1 MTEQTVN
8 LLPLV
13 HRQDI
18 ATPEALLQE
27 ALPAVIAAVPNAKC
41 AQVYRLARGGMVV
54 WYSIDAEAVPGKF
67 YAMEANSPYQHTIET
82 GEPTI
87 DERYNLLIAPLR
99 GRFDSPF
106 GLLTVECSE
115 LPTDAHL
122 LDEIATQLGSVLYS
136 KQLEQL
142 LHRQVTLT
150 SQFNQAESIDQIAS
164 IFAINSLIHSQFA
177 AINVFDYATDGTL
190 QGARAIVTANRSQTF
205 PADDPIGV
213 EIGYLKQAHESLL
226 NQGDFLV
233 SNVETDERLTDAD
246 RDWLRTRKARSLYFL
261 PLYIQKQLY
270 GAIAIIDTTNA
281 LAPTALEKQ
290 IYQNIAEQ
298 AASIIEKRRL
308 LEQTE
313 NSLRE
318 SQLLYDLVGDLM
330 QTQNLPQILE
340 VLYKYVGEGT
350 RNVTMSEIEYDAN
363 DMISNFI
370 LRYIIRDGQAHEI
383 HVPWA
388 ENYSEAELKNATEF
402 MREVG
407 DDLEILED
415 YSVYQE
421 QVSILKHLQKQG
433 VNSSLAIP
441 IFEDGRRVQQL
452 TLAWRESRQFDD
464 RLMQLMRTAK
474 SQIALVLRNQELI
487 AQSQTAATES
497 QQQANQLQQIAD
509 FGQAMQASLQL
520 EEILKTVL
528 EYSRRIISGDY
539 VAVLT
544 YDRHIENFRQSAQ
557 HWQDEAQVTLP
568 GALVI
573 KDSDTLAQEAWDTRN
588 LIHVESLQADWVWQH
603 PHINILHSMLVAPLV
618 AGGVALGILEVGSLQ
633 DKAFSASDVAAFR
646 QMTNQLAVAI
656 ANAET
661 YSQSQRLARN
671 KVQAN
676 EIIAHLQQQ
685 ADVTSI
691 LQVTAQELGKAL
703 GAKRARI
710 RLGLKTPSQAGD

>member
-1 MTEQTVN
+1 MIEQTVN

-18 ATPEALLQE
+18 ATPEALLEE
-27 ALPAVIAAVPNAKC
+27 ALPDVIAAVPNATC

-54 WYSIDAEAVPGKF
+54 WYSVDAESVPGKF
-67 YAMEANSPYQHTIET
+67 FALEADSPYQQTAET
-82 GEPTI
+82 GAPTI
-87 DERYNLLIAPLR
+87 DENHNLLIAPLR

-115 LPTDAHL
+115 PPTDAHL
-122 LDEIATQLGSVLYS
+122 LDDIAAQLGSVVYS

-150 SQFNQAESIDQIAS
+150 SQFNQAETIDQIAS
-164 IFAINSLIHSQFA
+164 IFAINSIVQSQFVA
-177 AINVFDYATDGTL
+177 VNIFDYATDGRL
-190 QGARAIVTANRSQTF
+190 QGARAIVTANRTQTY

-213 EIGYLKQAHESLL
+213 DIGYLRQAHDSLL

-233 SNVETDERLTDAD
+233 SDVETDDRLTDAD

-261 PLYIQKQLY
+261 PLFIQKQLY

-290 IYQNIAEQ
+290 IFQNIAEQ

-313 NSLRE
+313 SSLRE

-350 RNVTMSEIEYDAN
+350 RNVTMSEVQYDAN
-363 DMISNFI
+363 GIISNFI
-370 LRYIIRDGQAHEI
+370 LRYIIRDGKAHEI
-383 HVPWA
+383 HIPWA
-388 ENYSEAELKNATEF
+388 ENYTEAELKNATEF

-407 DDLEILED
+407 DDLEIFED
-415 YSVYQE
+415 YSLYQE
-421 QVSILKHLQKQG
+421 QVTILKHLQKQG

-441 IFEDGRRVQQL
+441 IFQDGRRMQQL
-452 TLAWRESRQFDD
+452 TLAWREPRKFDD

-474 SQIALVLRNQELI
+474 SQIALVLRNQELV
-487 AQSQTAATES
+487 AKSQASASES
-497 QQQANQLQQIAD
+497 QQQANQLQQIAE

-528 EYSRRIISGDY
+528 EYSRQIIAGDY

-544 YDRHIENFRQSAQ
+544 YDRNIENFRVSA
-557 HWQDEAQVTLP
+557 HYWQDAAQVTLP
-568 GALVI
+568 GALVS

-588 LIHVESLQADWVWQH
+588 LIHIESLHADWVWQH
-603 PHINILHSMLVAPLV
+603 PQLNELHAMLVAPLV
-618 AGGVALGILEVGSLQ
+618 AGGVALGVLEVGSLQ
-633 DKAFSASDVAAFR
+633 DKAFSTTDVAAFR
-646 QMTNQLAVAI
+646 QMTNQLSVAI

-676 EIIAHLQQQ
+676 EIIAHLQRQ

-691 LQVTAQELGKAL
+691 LQVTALELGKAL

-710 RLGLKTPSQAGD
+710 RLGLKTPSPSGD